1 LPSRKVT
8 DVFHVFSNIGLFG
21 QGEAAAQ
28 CTQASRKLAACVG
41 RQSGTEGSLR
51 GAFKPRTCDLR
62 KVAFDGKRQRMDDE
76 SAAAYAMG
84 TTFTRRLFDMAHNED
99 PSIVCFRQ
107 GAYFLLTPCKFTI
120 PTRY

>member
-41 RQSGTEGSLR
+41 RQSGTEGSLTR
-51 GAFKPRTCDLR
+51 AWKPRTCDLR

-84 TTFTRRLFDMAHNED
+84 TTFTRRLFVV
-99 PSIVCFRQ
+99 VCAQ
-107 GAYFLLTPCKFTI
+107 P
-120 PTRY
+120 